1 MHDNKKRAVSLR
13 LSTADVKRIKRVSQ
27 RLGIRDSDVIRYAIK
42 KLLFKLSALS
52 DPAIRGRSLV
62 PLFLEGGADLV
73 HHFDLDAMR
82 LGVII
87 NDGADDAVQVS
98 MEDLH
103 MLAMS
108 GGAGLLPPTPIAAAV
123 PAAPAKPAHE
133 LNGHNGAHG
142 GRNSPV
148 PGPVSLVERRV
159 SPVRRYLYDKYLY
172 RADGEG
178 DSSASGLK
186 RAD

>member
-1 MHDNKKRAVSLR
+1 MHDSRKRAVSLR
-13 LSTADVKRIKRVSQ
+13 LSAADVKRIKRVSQ

-52 DPAIRGRSLV
+52 DPSIRGRSLV

-73 HHFDLDAMR
+73 HHFDLDALR
-82 LGVII
+82 LSVII
-87 NDGADDAVQVS
+87 NEGAEDSVQVS

-103 MLAMS
+103 MLAMT
-108 GGAGLLPPTPIAAAV
+108 GGAGV
-123 PAAPAKPAHE
+123 QPAAPLTKPVPR
-133 LNGHNGAHG
+133 LNGHNGANG
-142 GRNSPV
+142 GPDST
-148 PGPVSLVERRV
+148 GSALETLVERRV

-172 RADGEG
+172 RADGDG
-178 DSSASGLK
+178 TGSAHK